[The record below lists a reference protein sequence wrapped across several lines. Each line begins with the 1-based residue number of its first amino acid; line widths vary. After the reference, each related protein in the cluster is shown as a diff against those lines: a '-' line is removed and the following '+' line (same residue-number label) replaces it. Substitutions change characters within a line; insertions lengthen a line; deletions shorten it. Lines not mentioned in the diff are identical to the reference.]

1 MQTPFNPL
9 SPFESSYPSVLF
21 NFQHEE
27 EIKKLSNEISESRKQ
42 KEALLSQNIELQATI
57 TQQSE
62 RIRQVLDM
70 CYVQQKEGTTKL
82 RNYVG
87 NTARNFRGGGK

>member
-1 MQTPFNPL
+1 MYVNAFQLFKSFGEFL
-9 SPFESSYPSVLF
+9 SFYLF

-27 EIKKLSNEISESRKQ
+27 EIKKLSNEISESRTQ
-42 KEALLSQNIELQATI
+42 KEALLSQNIELQAII

-70 CYVQQKEGTTKL
+70 CYVAK
-82 RNYVG
+82 RRY
-87 NTARNFRGGGK
+87 